1 MMRVLYLSHTGMT
14 EPLGQSQ
21 VLPYLT
27 GVRRLGVEVEIISFE
42 PAGTRKETVETVT
55 ARLLRDDIAWQPLVR
70 SASHALL
77 RKTWEASLALA
88 RALTAAWRRRPNVVH
103 ARSYLPA
110 AVADAVAMLCPGA
123 EMLFDCRG
131 MLGDEYVDSGHW
143 SRDMFSYRLVK
154 RVERRLFDRAR
165 GLVVL
170 TEALRHWLGEHG
182 LVGGNTA
189 VEVIPCCVD
198 TDRFRPDAAARA
210 RVRRELGLD
219 GRLAVT
225 YSGTL
230 GSWYLEREMVSFVA
244 ALKRQRRG
252 VKFVV
257 LTRAPTERLRE
268 LAAAAGLADDELAI
282 QAATPDAMP
291 SLLSAGDLGLSFIAP
306 CFSKMGSSPTK
317 VAEYLAAG
325 MPTVVNLG
333 VGDQAEL
340 TAERDACVTLGAF
353 DEPTLAA
360 AAERALAIVE
370 RPWETRSAAT
380 HAVAAARFG
389 LSQIGVPRYFR
400 LYRNMSA

>member
-1 MMRVLYLSHTGMT
+1 MVRVLYLSHTGMT

-27 GVRRLGVEVEIISFE
+27 GVRRLGVEVEIVSFE
-42 PAGTRKETVETVT
+42 PAGTRADAVDAVG
-55 ARLLRDDIAWQPLVR
+55 ARLAGDGIAWQPLVR
-70 SASHALL
+70 SASHALMQ
-77 RKTWEASLALA
+77 KAWEASVALA
-88 RALTAAWRRRPNVVH
+88 RALATAWRRRPDVVH

-110 AVADAVAMLCPGA
+110 AVADAVATLCPGA

-143 SRDMFSYRLVK
+143 SREMFSYRLVK

-170 TEALRHWLGEHG
+170 TEALRRWLGEHG
-182 LVGGNTA
+182 LVGARTS

-198 TDRFRPDAAARA
+198 TERFRPDGAARA
-210 RVRRELGLD
+210 RVRSELGLD

-225 YSGTL
+225 YAGTL
-230 GSWYLEREMVSFVA
+230 GSWYLEREMVRFVA
-244 ALKRQRRG
+244 ALKRLHG
-252 VKFVV
+252 AVTFVV
-257 LTRAPTERLRE
+257 LTRAPTERLRQ
-268 LAAAAGLADDELAI
+268 LAAEAGLAGDELAI
-282 QAATPDAMP
+282 HAVAPDAMP
-291 SLLSAGDLGLSFIAP
+291 AMLSAGDLGLSFIAP

-325 MPTVVNLG
+325 MPAVVNLG

-340 TAERDACVTLGAF
+340 GGERDACVTLGDF
-353 DEPTLAA
+353 DEPTLSAA
-360 AAERALAIVE
+360 AARALKLADRDWTV
-370 RPWETRSAAT
+370 RSAAT
-380 HAVAAARFG
+380 HAVAASRFG
-389 LSQIGVPRYFR
+389 LSQIGVPRYYR